1 MTTETYTY
9 IQRLAQSVSQY
20 CGYNPPVTMADIQD
34 CVEKL
39 HGEIREVDTLDVTA
53 EGIVAKTEDDGFV
66 IRLPKAMSE
75 DKKILYAAKG
85 IGHAFMHLSYNPAEP
100 KVNWLFIEPEFFFDL
115 DATASDQAF
124 EFAHAFLQNG
134 KSKYKL
140 PVEKEA

>member
-9 IQRLAQSVSQY
+9 IQKLAKSVSEY
-20 CGYNPPVTMADIQD
+20 CGHNPPVTMEDMND
-34 CVEKL
+34 CLEKL

-75 DKKILYAAKG
+75 DNKILYAAKG

-100 KVNWLFIEPEFFFDL
+100 KVNWMFIDPEFFFTL
-115 DATASDQAF
+115 DAAASDQAF

-140 PVEKEA
+140 SVEKEA